1 MAKNQMTYSLKI
13 EAELGSLAKDLE
25 TAQGKLQGLL
35 ASGNAP
41 KGLEKAFERIKNLL
55 GQVQDKASKPLTG
68 AGFKSVKLD
77 LDKVQ
82 EGLSSIN
89 RLVGDFSDLADDVK
103 ITFLSD
109 DEKRKI
115 EEATKAMEKYLQL
128 VAAANAKE
136 KDLKSAEKTK
146 EKAKS
151 RVEKAESSITSLE
164 TKKAKKCKEKEKIT
178 S

>member
-1 MAKNQMTYSLKI
+1 LTS
-13 EAELGSLAKDLE
+13 E
-25 TAQGKLQGLL
+25 
-35 ASGNAP
+35 NAP
-41 KGLEKAFERIKNLL
+41 KGLEKAFEKLKNLL

-109 DEKRKI
+109 DEKRKV

-128 VAAANAKE
+128 VVAANAKE
-136 KDLKSAEKTK
+136 KDLKSANKTK
-146 EKAKS
+146 EKQKYAWKGQRIQLLLS
-151 RVEKAESSITSLE
+151 KPRKQKKKLLLREKRARLPPYREWTRLIPKKLQDYRE
-164 TKKAKKCKEKEKIT
+164 TLPNLR
-178 S
+178 